1 MEKLLSPQG
10 KEEFV
15 NDLQNKVL
23 RGYEKLSG
31 QDLGTGALK
40 AATERKQIEEGTEKK
55 SGYYTSGEGF
65 GG

>member
-1 MEKLLSPQG
+1 
-10 KEEFV
+10 V
-15 NDLQNKVL
+15 
-23 RGYEKLSG
+23 YEKLSG
-31 QDLGTGALK
+31 KDLGTGALK